1 MPAVIKVNKMCEQ
14 VKVIKKIRKAKEMN
28 GYAIELAE
36 AQMQDY
42 ITLKHDVDSVKADVQ
57 AIKIEQ
63 AVQGGKLDLIIQ
75 RLNSPVEQERKDGII
90 WHEIRSAIKSWKGW
104 AFIIFFFVAVALAG
118 DKVLQLLGWLPT
130 GA

>member
-1 MPAVIKVNKMCEQ
+1 MCEQ

-42 ITLKHDVDSVKADVQ
+42 ITLKRDVDSVKADVQ
-57 AIKIEQ
+57 AIKVEQ

-75 RLNSPVEQERKDGII
+75 RLNSPVEQERQAGMV
-90 WHEIRSAIKSWKGW
+90 WLEIRKALSSWKGW
-104 AFIIFFFVAVALAG
+104 ALIIFFLMVTALAG
-118 DKVLQLLGWLPT
+118 EKIMQLTGWLPT
-130 GA
+130 GL